1 MQSEKISVKD
11 ALKVLVLDPLK
22 ASLVSLLF
30 CFLKLLDLLRFSPMF
45 LLLFFYTAGF
55 YEMWQ
60 YNKILEIEIFAFDLV
75 LSFAGS

>member
-45 LLLFFYTAGF
+45 LLLFFFIQQDFMKCGNIT
-55 YEMWQ
+55 
-60 YNKILEIEIFAFDLV
+60 K
-75 LSFAGS
+75 S